1 MEKVQRERNAEITA
15 RRQEESTDTVIF
27 SRLEIGIQVQKQ
39 LEKAITEEKI
49 FFYEKERLYMKF
61 KYN

>member
-49 FFYEKERLYMKF
+49 FFMK
-61 KYN
+61 KKDYT